1 MSVFAARAGGQEF
14 RATMTGRVT
23 DAQGAVVPGVTIA
36 VTNVDTNVS
45 LTTVT
50 NETGVYTVT
59 TLQPGAYRIAAA
71 LAGFKTFVREAIVL
85 RTAETGTVNIQLQ
98 LGEVEEP

>member
-1 MSVFAARAGGQEF
+1 
-14 RATMTGRVT
+14 
-23 DAQGAVVPGVTIA
+23 
-36 VTNVDTNVS
+36 
-45 LTTVT
+45 VT

-59 TLQPGAYRIAAA
+59 TLPPGAYRIAAA